1 MDYSIFPNELEDLLI
16 AMDKAIIDEDYLKV
30 KAFLIEY
37 RKTILRLNLGNYYHI
52 FISWISKLFNNDD
65 VCVKLAD
72 SSIRIS
78 KCLLELN
85 RFLLNSIKKDVNQYN
100 DVVLLNLVQN
110 YFMIDYLEGDLIM
123 SNVDKDRTYYYDKN
137 RREIDSLFLKNEE
150 LKLSI
155 K

>member
-72 SSIRIS
+72 TSIRIS

-85 RFLLNSIKKDVNQYN
+85 RFLLNSIKKDINQYN

>member
-137 RREIDSLFLKNEE
+137 EKVR
-150 LKLSI
+150 
-155 K
+155 